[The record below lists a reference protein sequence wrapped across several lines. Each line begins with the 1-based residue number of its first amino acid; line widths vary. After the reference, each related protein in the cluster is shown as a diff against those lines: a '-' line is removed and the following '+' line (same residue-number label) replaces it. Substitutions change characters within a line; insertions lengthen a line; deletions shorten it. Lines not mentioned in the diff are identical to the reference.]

1 MLFNMSSKIFEPF
14 DPIRFG
20 WNTLKDNMKFFAVLM
35 IIVAVLYNI
44 PTVIQIGFFSNDLTP
59 ERASY
64 LGVIAIALVIIYMLI
79 YQVVELG
86 LLGIALE
93 FRDGQPHKIEDLF
106 KNLHLFPRFIAASII
121 YGLMVTAGFFLLIV
135 PGVYLAIKY
144 QFYGYL
150 IIDKGMG
157 AIEAL
162 RESARITEGAK
173 KDILIFWL
181 TLGCSIAVI
190 MWILAI
196 FIALPMGVITAAIS
210 KDLLPVF
217 ALVSNLVST
226 AINIMIVVPITKL
239 STADVFRILQ
249 ARLTASAAVLPP
261 VEDLEKV

>member
-1 MLFNMSSKIFEPF
+1 MSSKIFEPF

-20 WNTLKDNMKFFAVLM
+20 WNTLKGDMKFFAMLM

-44 PTVIQIGFFSNDLTP
+44 SDVIPIGIFSNDLP
-59 ERASY
+59 SARASD
-64 LGVIAIALVIIYMLI
+64 LEVLAIALAIIYLLI

-93 FRDGQPHKIEDLF
+93 FRDGQPYKIEDLF
-106 KNLHLFPRFIAASII
+106 KNLQLFPRFFVATII
-121 YGLMVTAGFFLLIV
+121 YGLMVSVGLLLLIV

-173 KDILIFWL
+173 KDILVFWL

-196 FIALPMGVITAAIS
+196 FIAVPIGVITAAIS
-210 KDLLPVF
+210 KELLPAF
-217 ALVSNLVST
+217 AVVSNLVST

-239 STADVFRILQ
+239 ATADVFRILQ
-249 ARLTASAAVLPP
+249 ARLTASADVLPP
-261 VEDLEKV
+261 VEDSENV